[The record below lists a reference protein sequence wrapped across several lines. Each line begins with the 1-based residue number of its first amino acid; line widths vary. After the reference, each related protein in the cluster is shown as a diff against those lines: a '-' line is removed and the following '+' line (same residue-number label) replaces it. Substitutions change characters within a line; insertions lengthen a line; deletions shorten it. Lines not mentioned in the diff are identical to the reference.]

1 MGFMR
6 LGIVTCR
13 PLPEPDVDE
22 ELTLAAFRERGVKAE
37 MVDWR
42 SQSGAGF
49 DALLIRSTWD
59 YHLTPAIFEAWV
71 REVPVPMWNAAEVVL
86 WNMDKR
92 YLLDLERSLPIV
104 PTVFDDTPP
113 PEWDRFVVKPTI
125 SCGSFLTMDFKNAE
139 IAASLIGVIKDTG
152 RQPMIQPYMKSV
164 DGEGERSIIWIG
176 GEVTHAIRKEPRFM
190 DTEESVSSAYT
201 PSEEEIDF
209 AQRAV
214 RLAPGEI
221 VYARVDVMRDDEGQL
236 CLSELE
242 LIEPSLFLTQNPA
255 AAVKL
260 VDAVLS
266 KMK

>member
-22 ELTLAAFRERGVKAE
+22 ELTLTAFPERGVAAE

-59 YHLTPAIFEAWV
+59 YHLAPNAFREWV
-71 REVPVPMWNAAEVVL
+71 RNAPAPLWNPAEVVI

-92 YLLDLERSLPIV
+92 YLAEVAKNLPIV
-104 PTVFDDTPP
+104 PTVFGDTPRS
-113 PEWDRFVVKPTI
+113 EWSRFVVKPTV
-125 SCGSFLTMDFKNAE
+125 SCGSYQTMVFDHPDDAAELIAE
-139 IAASLIGVIKDTG
+139 IQKGSE
-152 RQPMIQPYMKSV
+152 PMIQPYMKSV
-164 DGEGERSIIWIG
+164 DGEGERSIMWIG
-176 GEVTHAIRKEPRFM
+176 GEVTHAIRKEPRFL
-190 DTEESVSSAYT
+190 DSEESVSAAYA
-201 PSEEEIDF
+201 PSPEEVDF
-209 AQRAV
+209 ARRAV
-214 RLAPGEI
+214 DLAPGEI
-221 VYARVDVMRDDEGQL
+221 VYARVDVMRGDDGQL

-255 AAVKL
+255 AAGKL